1 MRTTQRIIAGIAL
14 LAAGMSLG
22 HALSSPAQEGSRPPA
37 ANPAKMVGV
46 VKALTGN
53 AITLATDTGSEVTV
67 FVPDSTRMLRL
78 APGQKDL
85 KDATPIQLQDIQA
98 GDRILVRGTAASDAK
113 SIQAS
118 ALILMKQE
126 DIADK
131 QERERADWQQHG
143 VGGLVTAVDPAADT
157 VTISNVAAGQKSLLI
172 RLSKDTKVLRYAPN
186 SVKFDDARP
195 GTLDQIRPGD
205 QLRARGARSTDG
217 NEVSAVEIVSG
228 SFRNVA
234 GRINSLDASQNTIVV
249 MDLLTKKPVTVRI
262 GTDSQVRKLPLFVA
276 QRMAMRLKG
285 TPSEGGA
292 VPAAAGSH
300 PMSSGP
306 RPGGA
311 PDLQQILNR
320 MPTATIADMQK
331 GDAVMIVSTQ
341 GASPSE
347 VTAITLLTGVEPILT
362 ASGGAATVLS
372 PWSLGQSIS
381 DAMGQ

>member
-1 MRTTQRIIAGIAL
+1 MHKIIAVFAL
-14 LAAGMSLG
+14 MATSLSLG
-22 HALSSPAQEGSRPPA
+22 HALSGPAQDGSQPA
-37 ANPAKMVGV
+37 APNPAKIVGA
-46 VKALTGN
+46 VKSLTGST
-53 AITLATDTGSEVTV
+53 ITLTSDAGAEVTV
-67 FVPDSTRMLRL
+67 IVAETTRMLRV
-78 APGQKDL
+78 APGQNL
-85 KDATPIQLQDIQA
+85 KSAASIQLQDIQA
-98 GDRILVRGTAASDAK
+98 GDRILVRGTASADAK

-118 ALILMKQE
+118 SLILMKQE
-126 DIADK
+126 DIADL
-131 QERERADWQQHG
+131 QARERADWQQHG
-143 VGGLVTAVDPAADT
+143 VGGLVTAVDPAAGT
-157 VTISNVAAGQKSLLI
+157 VTISNVAAGQKNILI

-195 GTLDQIRPGD
+195 GSLDQIRAGD
-205 QLRARGARSTDG
+205 QLRARGARSADG
-217 NEVSAVEIVSG
+217 SEISAVEIVSG

-234 GRINSLDASQNTIVV
+234 GRITSLDPAQNTIVV
-249 MDLLTKKPVTVRI
+249 MDLLTKKSVTVKI
-262 GTDSQVRKLPLFVA
+262 GTDSQVRKLPPMVA

-285 TPSEGGA
+285 SPSETGTA
-292 VPAAAGSH
+292 PRAAESH
-300 PMSSGP
+300 AAPSGP

-341 GASPSE
+341 GSVPSE

-372 PWSLGQSIS
+372 PWSLGQSLS

>member
-1 MRTTQRIIAGIAL
+1 MRTTRKTTLVIAL
-14 LAAGMSLG
+14 WTASLSLG
-22 HALSSPAQEGSRPPA
+22 HALSSPAPQGAPVA
-37 ANPAKMVGV
+37 TANAAKMVGV

-53 AITLATDTGSEVTV
+53 TITLTSDAGAESTV
-67 FVPDSTRMLRL
+67 VVPALTRMVRL

-98 GDRILVRGTAASDAK
+98 GDRIFVRGTILNDPK
-113 SIQAS
+113 SIQAVS
-118 ALILMKQE
+118 LILMKQE

-131 QERERADWQQHG
+131 QEQEREDWRQHG
-143 VGGLVTAVDPAADT
+143 VGGLVTAVDPAAKT
-157 VTISNVAAGQKSLLI
+157 ITISNVAAGQKNILI
-172 RLSKDTKVLRYAPN
+172 RLSNDTKVLRYAPN

-195 GTLDQIRPGD
+195 GTLEQIRAGD
-205 QLRARGARSTDG
+205 QLRARGARNADG
-217 NEVSAVEIVSG
+217 EVSAVEIVSG

-234 GRINSLDASQNTIVV
+234 GRISSLDATQNTIVV
-249 MDLLTKKPVTVRI
+249 TDLLTKKPVTVKI
-262 GTDSQVRKLPLFVA
+262 GADSQVRKLPAMVA

-285 TPSEGGA
+285 TPPDSGA
-292 VPAAAGSH
+292 GAGMAGRPMPAGT
-300 PMSSGP
+300 

-320 MPTATIADMQK
+320 MPVATIADMQK

-341 GASPSE
+341 GASPTE

-372 PWSLGQSIS
+372 PWSLGQSLS